1 MGVSGIGEKPEKN
14 IVKEKTR
21 TWVLSDMCKLINWET
36 YGGDAQ
42 LSENPCVCASRKYLR
57 SHLEI

>member
-21 TWVLSDMCKLINWET
+21 SWVLSDMCKLSDWET
-36 YGGDAQ
+36 VGGDA
-42 LSENPCVCASRKYLR
+42 
-57 SHLEI
+57 